1 MRLNKFWCS
10 VCLCFGMAASSA
22 RADLHAYVKK
32 PDDTFRWEQEAKT
45 EALGVTIYTLK
56 VNSQTWQGML
66 WQHRLEIIEP
76 TGMKLDHPDTAIIYI
91 GGGSNGDTPRGGD
104 RLVGAALAKAARARV
119 AVLNH
124 VPNQP
129 LLGNLKEDALIAE
142 TFIRYLK
149 TKDLSWPLLFPMAKS
164 AVKAMDAVSLWAKAN
179 DQPEISKFV
188 VSGASKR
195 GWTTWLS
202 GAADPRVIAI
212 APMVIDV
219 LNLTAQGEN
228 QLKVWGKYSEQIHDY
243 VERGLMQTANTN
255 EGSTLWK
262 MVDPFTYRDGRL
274 ATIPK
279 IMINGTNDRYWTQ
292 DASRLYFPEL
302 KGPKG
307 ICSLPNAG
315 HGLEQNREWALETV
329 AGLYRL
335 ACDGKKLPEVSWQL
349 IEKADSPEYGIAV
362 MANQKP
368 KSVNVWTATSKNR
381 DVRSAKWEKADVK
394 IDEKDG
400 KMVAMRKKPASGVE
414 VMMIELAYEVD
425 GVTMHLCTQIS
436 ESDRSEV
443 PAALQQ
449 VPGVKAASR

>member
-1 MRLNKFWCS
+1 MRFGKIWCS
-10 VCLCFGMAASSA
+10 ACLFFSLMASSA
-22 RADLHAYVKK
+22 KADLHAYVKK
-32 PDDTFRWEQEAKT
+32 ADDTFRWEQEAKT